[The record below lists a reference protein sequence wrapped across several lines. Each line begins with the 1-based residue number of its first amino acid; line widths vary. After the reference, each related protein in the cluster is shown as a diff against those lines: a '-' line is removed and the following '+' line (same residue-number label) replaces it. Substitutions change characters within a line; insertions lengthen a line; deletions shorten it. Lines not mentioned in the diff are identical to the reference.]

1 MKKVWIFTAV
11 LLVITVLAGCASVKP
26 QTVRDLTVQ
35 IPSSLQVQEK
45 SDGFQA
51 KTEKDEI
58 AGLQI
63 ITGSENN
70 PLEMTSEE
78 YTSYTDEN
86 GKTIG
91 DSILESA
98 VAARGDSTKVL
109 LNEKITVAGLPAV
122 HVKYS
127 FNKETYGL
135 IYRDELSLLY
145 KGVIYEISRQWS
157 DKTSSSVSKALEAVV
172 TSIQFK

>member
-1 MKKVWIFTAV
+1 MKKVWIFIAA
-11 LLVITVLAGCASVKP
+11 LLVMAALAGCTSAKP

-45 SDGFQA
+45 SDGFSA
-51 KTEKDEI
+51 KAEKDEV

-63 ITGSENN
+63 ITGSEDN

-78 YTSYTDEN
+78 YASYTDEN
-86 GKTIG
+86 GKMIG

-98 VAARGDSTKVL
+98 IAARGDSTKVL

-122 HVKYS
+122 HVQYS
-127 FNKETYGL
+127 FNNETYGL

-145 KGVIYEISRQWS
+145 KGVIYEVSRQWS

-172 TSIQFK
+172 NSMQFK